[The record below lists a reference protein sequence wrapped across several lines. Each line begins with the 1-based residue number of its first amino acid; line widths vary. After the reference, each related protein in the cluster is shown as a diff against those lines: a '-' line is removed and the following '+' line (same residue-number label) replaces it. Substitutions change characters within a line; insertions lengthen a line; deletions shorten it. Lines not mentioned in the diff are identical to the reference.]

1 MFRNVRLCAIIN
13 LSKKIFIVGVSLQKI
28 SIISIGR
35 LKEKWQR
42 EAVAEYI
49 KRISAFAKL
58 EVYELAEGKL
68 PEKPNSAQIDS
79 ALEQEAVDIVKKL
92 ATLGRAEV
100 CTLCIEG
107 RQCSSEQLADLF
119 QTAQIDSALE
129 QEAVDIVK
137 KLATLGRAEV
147 CTLCIEGRQC
157 SSEQLADLFQKNTLS
172 TGHIVFIIGSS
183 HGLADSVKRLS
194 SLRLSMSSM
203 TFPHTLARILL
214 TEQIYRALCINN
226 GKRYHK

>member
-1 MFRNVRLCAIIN
+1 M
-13 LSKKIFIVGVSLQKI
+13 QKI

-79 ALEQEAVDIVKKL
+79 ALEQEAIDIVKKL

-107 RQCSSEQLADLF
+107 RQCSSEQLADL
-119 QTAQIDSALE
+119 L
-129 QEAVDIVK
+129 
-137 KLATLGRAEV
+137 
-147 CTLCIEGRQC
+147 
-157 SSEQLADLFQKNTLS
+157 QKNTLS

-194 SLRLSMSSM
+194 SLRLSISSM